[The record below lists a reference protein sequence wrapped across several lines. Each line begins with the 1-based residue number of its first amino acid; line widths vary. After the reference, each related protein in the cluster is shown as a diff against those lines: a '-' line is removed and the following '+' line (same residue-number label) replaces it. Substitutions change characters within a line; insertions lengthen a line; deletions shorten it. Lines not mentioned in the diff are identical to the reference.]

1 MSSAEKTGWSGWA
14 SFCES
19 VSASMAAPEVLSES
33 TTEEFTNTLASWLRF
48 CSLSLLELLLFFR
61 HNTTQQTT
69 TTGEPS
75 WKSGSST
82 SSCYCSLSRACKVLS
97 WLATLSRGK
106 LLASAPERSL
116 CSLGQFSNDYLDVV
130 VGCSSQH
137 TQKETFP
144 LLMYFFCVVFF
155 VVVVFRLSTPRD
167 RQINEIFPFS
177 TKFF

>member
-1 MSSAEKTGWSGWA
+1 MSAEKTGRSGWA

-33 TTEEFTNTLASWLRF
+33 TEEFTNTLASWLRF
-48 CSLSLLELLLFFR
+48 CSCSCSLSLLELLFFR

-106 LLASAPERSL
+106 LLASALSL
-116 CSLGQFSNDYLDVV
+116 SQFSNDYLDVV
-130 VGCSSQH
+130 VGCSAQH

-155 VVVVFRLSTPRD
+155 VVVFRLSTPRD

-177 TKFF
+177 TNFF

>member
-1 MSSAEKTGWSGWA
+1 MSAEKTGRSGWA

-33 TTEEFTNTLASWLRF
+33 TEEFTNTLASWLRF
-48 CSLSLLELLLFFR
+48 CSCSSSLSLLELLFFR

-97 WLATLSRGK
+97 L
-106 LLASAPERSL
+106 RSL
-116 CSLGQFSNDYLDVV
+116 AENCSRALSLLSFTIFQRLLGRRSRLLFTTHTEGNFSTADVLLLRCV
-130 VGCSSQH
+130 LRRRRFSS
-137 TQKETFP
+137 FD
-144 LLMYFFCVVFF
+144 
-155 VVVVFRLSTPRD
+155 TPRQTD
-167 RQINEIFPFS
+167 Q
-177 TKFF
+177 